1 MTMPFS
7 DLPRLLLGLF
17 LLCGAVAPALAT
29 PSVVTADAA
38 AHVAV
43 STLSTPGTLERAV
56 WRDDSGQANWSAAR
70 AATYAPIGRMLAG
83 GYTPAAH
90 WLRIQVPASEA
101 PLKLRLRPAFVDQ
114 LDVYDELSLVQAAPQ
129 ARERPIASLGDRQL
143 LSRAAGPSGLSGFV
157 SLAAHD
163 ELRHVWVRVAST
175 STQLVHLEVL
185 GTDQAVDKERAYDL
199 IVGGYLGLLIMFG
212 VWALAQLSL
221 SFDRLIVAYV
231 VKQVADVLYVA
242 GFTGLTNFLLI
253 SLGWE
258 GWAHLADVGFSLAVL
273 LVVSTAIW
281 FHSEVIREFEP
292 PRWLMMLFYAGVA
305 MLPLGVVMIALGQ
318 ARLALQLNTTLA
330 GVLPLILFLAVF
342 TAKAFQDPTK
352 RANLPATRAQLLL
365 VYGLIS
371 VSILIAVTPALG
383 AMAGSEAQLHG
394 FLMHGLFTSAIMLAF
409 LMSRARRQDRLQREA
424 LARLDEIEREIE
436 VANVR
441 REQQGQF
448 MNMLVHELKTPLS
461 VVKMVLGSGRRTP
474 SLVQSAESAIQS
486 MTGVIERCKQ
496 AEMLDSNVM
505 QVQPKSL
512 VRLADMALD
521 LRDRHGLK
529 DRLQMDV
536 PKDALLET
544 DAELLRVILS
554 NLLDNARRYSPSDS
568 TVLLSARLSMH
579 ESTAG
584 WKIEVRNQPGV
595 HGQPDP
601 SLVFTKFYRHPKAHH
616 ETGSGLG
623 LYLVSQFARMLDGW
637 ARYRTETPYLVFTV
651 WIPR

>member
-17 LLCGAVAPALAT
+17 LLCGVVTQALAT
-29 PSVVTADAA
+29 PAVATTDAA
-38 AHVAV
+38 PHAEV
-43 STLSTPGTLERAV
+43 SAFERAV
-56 WRDDSGQANWSAAR
+56 WRDDSGQADWAAAR
-70 AATYAPIGRMLAG
+70 AATYAPLGRMLAG

-90 WLRIQVPASEA
+90 WLRVLVPASEL
-101 PLKLRLRPAFVDQ
+101 PMKLRLRPAFVDQ
-114 LDVYDELSLVQAAPQ
+114 LDVYDELTLSQAALQ
-129 ARERPIASLGDRQL
+129 AREWPIASLGDRQL

-163 ELRHVWVRVAST
+163 EPRHVWVRVAST

-185 GTDQAVDKERAYDL
+185 GTDEAVDKERAYDL

-212 VWALAQLSL
+212 VWALAQLTL
-221 SFDRLIVAYV
+221 SFDRLVVAYV

-242 GFTGLTNFLLI
+242 GFTGLTNFFLI

-258 GWAHLADVGFSLAVL
+258 GWAHLADLGFSLAVL
-273 LVVSTAIW
+273 LVVSAAIW

-292 PRWLMMLFYAGVA
+292 PRWLMLLFYAGVA
-305 MLPLGVVMIALGQ
+305 MLPLGVVMIASGH
-318 ARLALQLNTTLA
+318 ARLALHLNTTLA
-330 GVLPLILFLAVF
+330 GLLPLILFAAVF
-342 TAKAFQDPTK
+342 TARAFQDPIK
-352 RANLPATRAQLLL
+352 RAALPATRAQLLL

-371 VSILIAVTPALG
+371 VSILVAVTPALG
-383 AMAGSEAQLHG
+383 ALGGSEVQLHA
-394 FLMHGLFTSAIMLAF
+394 FLMHGLFTSAIMLLF
-409 LMSRARRQDRLQREA
+409 LMSRARRQDQLQRQA
-424 LARLDEIEREIE
+424 LVRLEEIEREIE
-436 VANVR
+436 LANVR
-441 REQQGQF
+441 RQQQGQF

-486 MTGVIERCKQ
+486 MSGVIERCKQ
-496 AEMLDSNVM
+496 AEMLESNVM
-505 QVQPKSL
+505 QVQPKRL
-512 VRLADMALD
+512 VRLEDLMAE
-521 LRDRHGLK
+521 LRDRHGLQ
-529 DRLQMDV
+529 DRLVMDV

-544 DAELLRVILS
+544 DVELLRVIVS
-554 NLLDNARRYSPSDS
+554 NLFDNARRYSPVDS
-568 TVLLSARLSMH
+568 SVLLSVRLSMH
-579 ESTAG
+579 ESVAG

-623 LYLVSQFARMLDGW
+623 LYLVAQFARMLDGW